1 METTSINFNYYD
13 SLFERL
19 NNCETSDNDRID
31 ILTEIVTIQ
40 GTTIDLLEKRLQKII
55 DFYTELDNEL
65 TE

>member
-1 METTSINFNYYD
+1 MKITSLNFNYFD

-19 NNCETSDNDRID
+19 NNCETSDNDKID

-55 DFYTELDNEL
+55 DFYTKLDNEL

>member
-1 METTSINFNYYD
+1 METTSINFTYYD

>member
-1 METTSINFNYYD
+1 METTSLNFTYYD

-55 DFYTELDNEL
+55 DFYTEMDNEL